1 MLTLFESLLGAT
13 NLAGRVFYFAQIV
26 LTLHYLHRFHDLL
39 CSGVRESNSRF
50 FDLCLGWQGLLV
62 EPNKR
67 IYERMEKLRPNAHHL
82 GVAPSCNS
90 TSDVVKFPDHEYTN
104 AVSNEEGASIE
115 IHCGPLWYY
124 LQQLG
129 ISHIDFWSL
138 DVEGYEINILKTVD
152 FEKVQIDVIISES
165 VNRLEGTA
173 ERAEAVRSFLA
184 QNDFLVLQS
193 VTIDSSDVFL
203 HKSVCN
209 RYNFPEC
216 Q

>member
-13 NLAGRVFYFAQIV
+13 NLAGCVFYFAQIV

-90 TSDVVKFPDHEYTN
+90 TSDVFKFPDHEYTN

-115 IHCGPLWYY
+115 IH
-124 LQQLG
+124 
-129 ISHIDFWSL
+129 
-138 DVEGYEINILKTVD
+138 
-152 FEKVQIDVIISES
+152 VQIDVIISES